1 MPIFAMAKI
10 WHLSFFF
17 LILPINTIPKMT
29 QRIFYIIFMLLC
41 AVGCKPSATMVI
53 RGTAPA
59 ECEGL
64 NVYLVP
70 QPYPKAEQ
78 VDSTIIRDGRFE
90 FKVDASQVCMS
101 DITISRKSSVPFQ
114 RLLVVVEQGEL
125 DVVIDEVSSSRGT
138 PLNDALNEWKLV
150 MSEAGNQAEMLRQM
164 IALQSD
170 AAVVDSLKAE
180 MEQTYAE
187 AERRTVEIIEN
198 NLNPMGGFL
207 YMVAGRRLDSVTR
220 QHLID
225 LGIEKWKP
233 KREN

>member
-1 MPIFAMAKI
+1 MLQKA
-10 WHLSFFF
+10 
-17 LILPINTIPKMT
+17 
-29 QRIFYIIFMLLC
+29 FYILLVLLC

-70 QPYPKAEQ
+70 QPFPKAER
-78 VDSTIIRDGRFE
+78 VDSTVIRDGRFE
-90 FKVDASQVCMS
+90 FKVDASQVRIC
-101 DITISRKSSVPFQ
+101 DITISRKSKAPFQ
-114 RLLVVVEQGEL
+114 RLLVAVEQGEL
-125 DVVIDEVSSSRGT
+125 EVVIDEVSSSRGT
-138 PLNDALNEWKLV
+138 PLNETLNQWKQV
-150 MSEAGNQAEMLRQM
+150 MSDAGNRAEVLRQM

-180 MEQTYAE
+180 MAQAYAE

-198 NLNPMGGFL
+198 NLNPVGGFL
-207 YMVAGRRLDSVTR
+207 YMSIGRKIDSVSR
-220 QHLID
+220 QRLID
-225 LGIEKWKP
+225 LGIEEWKP

>member
-1 MPIFAMAKI
+1 MLQKA
-10 WHLSFFF
+10 
-17 LILPINTIPKMT
+17 
-29 QRIFYIIFMLLC
+29 FYILLVLLC

-70 QPYPKAEQ
+70 QPFPKAEQ
-78 VDSTIIRDGRFE
+78 VDSTVIRDGRFE
-90 FKVDASQVCMS
+90 FKVDASQVRIC
-101 DITISRKSSVPFQ
+101 DITISRKSKVPFQ
-114 RLLVVVEQGEL
+114 RLLVAVEQGEL
-125 DVVIDEVSSSRGT
+125 EVVIDEVSSSRGT
-138 PLNDALNEWKLV
+138 PLNETLNQWKQV
-150 MSEAGNQAEMLRQM
+150 MSDAGNRAEVLRQM

-180 MEQTYAE
+180 MAQAYAE

-198 NLNPMGGFL
+198 NLNPVGGFL
-207 YMVAGRRLDSVTR
+207 YMSIGRKIDSVSR
-220 QHLID
+220 QRLID
-225 LGIEKWKP
+225 LGIEEWKP

>member
-1 MPIFAMAKI
+1 
-10 WHLSFFF
+10 
-17 LILPINTIPKMT
+17 
-29 QRIFYIIFMLLC
+29 
-41 AVGCKPSATMVI
+41 MVI

-78 VDSTIIRDGRFE
+78 VDSTVIRDGRFE
-90 FKVDASQVCMS
+90 FKVDASQVRMC
-101 DITISRKSSVPFQ
+101 DITISRKSKVPFQ

-125 DVVIDEVSSSRGT
+125 EAVIDEVSSSRGT
-138 PLNDALNEWKLV
+138 PLNDVLNEWKLV
-150 MSEAGNQAEMLRQM
+150 MSDAGNQAEMLRQM

-180 MEQTYAE
+180 MKQAYAE
-187 AERRTVEIIEN
+187 AERRTAEIIEN

>member
-1 MPIFAMAKI
+1 MARKV
-10 WHLSFFF
+10 
-17 LILPINTIPKMT
+17 
-29 QRIFYIIFMLLC
+29 FYILLVLLC

-53 RGTAPA
+53 RGTAPI

-78 VDSTIIRDGRFE
+78 VDSTVIRDGRFE
-90 FKVDASQVCMS
+90 FKVDASQVRMC
-101 DITISRKSSVPFQ
+101 DITISRKSKVPFQ
-114 RLLVVVEQGEL
+114 RLLVAVEQGEL
-125 DVVIDEVSSSRGT
+125 ETVIGEVSSSRGT
-138 PLNDALNEWKLV
+138 PLNDTLNQWKQV
-150 MSEAGNQAEMLRQM
+150 MSDAGNRAEVLRQM

-180 MEQTYAE
+180 MEKAYAE
-187 AERRTVEIIEN
+187 AERRTIEIIEN

-207 YMVAGRRLDSVTR
+207 YMVAGRKIDSVSR
-220 QHLID
+220 QRLID

-233 KREN
+233 QRKN